1 MSNKRTVL
9 VIEDDKG
16 ISEVIRTL
24 FLMNDIDAVFASNG
38 YAGLQL
44 LASGNIDMVICDYML
59 PDING
64 DKIITQVKAN
74 PFTASIPFIFLSAFA
89 DADDVN
95 NGLALG
101 ADLYITKPFSAPH
114 LISVVK
120 EKLDTI
126 TNS

>member
-120 EKLDTI
+120 EKLHTV